1 MSLKQS
7 SKEPANSRETTP
19 SRTPPCWERERDRN
33 CLRIKTADGEELLF
47 PYQHFLGAHLR
58 RQEQTETL
66 TITFSS
72 HSITLEGRHLE
83 EIVAALQEYAVD
95 WIAPTAQRY
104 QSLRDAD
111 AVTIVKAPTLG
122 SEHGAPEMPSL
133 PNHGRRQS
141 LCLRELRSRSRPW
154 RVAT

>member
-7 SKEPANSRETTP
+7 SKEPASSREATP
-19 SRTPPCWERERDRN
+19 SRNPPCWGRERDRD
-33 CLRIKTADGEELLF
+33 CLRIKTADGEELLL
-47 PYQHFLGAHLR
+47 PYQHFLGAHFR
-58 RQEQTETL
+58 RQEQTEAL

-95 WIAPTAQRY
+95 WIAPTPQRY

-111 AVTIVKAPTLG
+111 AVTILKLEIKAA
-122 SEHGAPEMPSL
+122 E
-133 PNHGRRQS
+133 
-141 LCLRELRSRSRPW
+141 
-154 RVAT
+154 

>member
-7 SKEPANSRETTP
+7 SKEPANSRSAVP
-19 SRTPPCWERERDRN
+19 ACWGREPDRD
-33 CLRIKTADGEELLF
+33 CLRIKTADGEERLF

-58 RQEQTETL
+58 RQERTEAL

-72 HSITLEGRHLE
+72 QSITLEGRHLE

-95 WIAPTAQRY
+95 WIAPTPQRY

-111 AVTIVKAPTLG
+111 VVTIVKLEIKAA
-122 SEHGAPEMPSL
+122 E
-133 PNHGRRQS
+133 
-141 LCLRELRSRSRPW
+141 
-154 RVAT
+154 